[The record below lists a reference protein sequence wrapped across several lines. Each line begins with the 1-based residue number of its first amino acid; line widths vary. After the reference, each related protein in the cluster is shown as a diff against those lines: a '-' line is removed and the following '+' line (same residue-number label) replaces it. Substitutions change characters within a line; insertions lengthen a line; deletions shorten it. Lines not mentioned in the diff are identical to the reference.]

1 MVKQVLGV
9 SQGIT
14 ALDEDGKLADLLTQV
29 NELLVQ
35 QLHNGQEVFMVLDDP
50 NVEKQARRTPTTP
63 QFGHVFDDTAEMY
76 SGGVSDGKI
85 WQ

>member
-35 QLHNGQEVFMVLDDP
+35 QLHNGQEVF
-50 NVEKQARRTPTTP
+50 
-63 QFGHVFDDTAEMY
+63 
-76 SGGVSDGKI
+76 
-85 WQ
+85 WC